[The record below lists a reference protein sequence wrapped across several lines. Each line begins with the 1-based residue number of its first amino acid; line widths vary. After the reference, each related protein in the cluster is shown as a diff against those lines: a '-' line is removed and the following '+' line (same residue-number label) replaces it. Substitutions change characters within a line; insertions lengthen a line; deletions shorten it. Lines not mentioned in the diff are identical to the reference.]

1 MDKAVRPGRFEPV
14 LPHHAESVQPG
25 DLAFGQRA
33 GGPPAAHPALGHN
46 PAAQRQPLR
55 RNVAFGDQQVAVLG
69 LVQRRGPVILLPAA
83 GQAVLQLFEQAAA
96 VLRLLDDFKS
106 VRYDG
111 FALARVIQAL
121 DGGLYLLL
129 QKADAAKPL
138 DVVDHIDND
147 RRTALARGQGA
158 ADLLLVDDG
167 RDGRA
172 EEDHA
177 RNAGDVYALVEHIDA
192 EQQAQMIGIVRLEAG
207 KRRAGGGV
215 VRVGFVQVR
224 LRIHAREPGRSLGHH
239 LVHMV
244 KVGAKDQVFAFGQV
258 FGKHFVQPVRL
269 FQRTAQRFEIFIVRG
284 LQAGRAQVGHALLI
298 AGQVPAV
305 AEHGGNIFRR
315 RQNPPD
321 DRFAQGHFAG
331 DIAVEQFVGHVALVI
346 EIADVGG
353 RKAQQFDPLAG
364 GQQLLQRGGPFLR
377 AGAVVFV
384 QDDICRAQVRDG
396 GQVLFGQA
404 QQLGVGVKMD
414 VGQADF
420 GGLAAQALALGG
432 KDVFA
437 G

>member
-1 MDKAVRPGRFEPV
+1 M
-14 LPHHAESVQPG
+14 
-25 DLAFGQRA
+25 
-33 GGPPAAHPALGHN
+33 
-46 PAAQRQPLR
+46 
-55 RNVAFGDQQVAVLG
+55 
-69 LVQRRGPVILLPAA
+69 
-83 GQAVLQLFEQAAA
+83 LQLFEQAAA

-172 EEDHA
+172 EEDDA
-177 RNAGDVYALVEHIDA
+177 RNAGDVNALVEHIDA

-258 FGKHFVQPVRL
+258 FGKHFVQAVRL
-269 FQRTAQRFEIFIVRG
+269 FQRAAQRFEVFIVRG
-284 LQAGRAQVGHALLI
+284 LQTGRAQVGHALLI
-298 AGQVPAV
+298 AGQIPAV
-305 AEHGGNIFRR
+305 AEHGGHIFRR

-321 DRFAQGHFAG
+321 DCFAQGHFAG

-353 RKAQQFDPLAG
+353 RKAQQFRLRAG
-364 GQQLLQRGGPFLR
+364 GQQPLQRGGPFLR

-384 QDDICRAQVRDG
+384 QDDIHGVQVCDG
-396 GQVLFGQA
+396 GQVVFGQA

-420 GGLAAQALALGG
+420 GSLAAQALALGG